1 MRRLPPLNAL
11 KAFEAAARHESLT
24 TAAEELRVTHS
35 AIGQHV
41 KQLEEFF
48 RQPLF
53 TKQGRRLKLTPH
65 ARAYLEDVRT
75 CFDRLALAS
84 ERFAESTR
92 RRIIRVNSTPSFAMR
107 WLIPRL
113 SSFQL
118 KNPGIE
124 VRMTTSVSDSIDHLD
139 AGYDVIIRRD
149 RMSRPSY
156 ICQRFLDDVSTAV
169 ASPNFAGIE
178 TVRSPSQLLNMPL
191 LHMRSRPDAWVRWFR
206 AAEVPVTETL
216 SGPFYDH
223 FFLSLQ
229 AAITR
234 LGVALAPRVLIEDDL
249 ATGRLKFVLPHIAV
263 EGAGF
268 FALFRARLTKDLE
281 LDSFFAWLT
290 SQSAGR
296 IARLNG

>member
-1 MRRLPPLNAL
+1 MRKLPPLNAL

-41 KQLEEFF
+41 KQLEGFF
-48 RQPLF
+48 HQPLF
-53 TKQGRRLKLTPH
+53 LKQGRRLKLTPQ

-92 RRIIRVNSTPSFAMR
+92 RGIIRVNSTPSFAMR

-124 VRMTTSVSDSIDHLD
+124 VRVTTSVSDSIDHLD

-156 ICQRFLDDVSTAV
+156 ICQRFLDDVSIAV
-169 ASPNFAGIE
+169 ASPDLAGIE
-178 TVRSPSQLLNMPL
+178 AVRSPCQLLPL

-249 ATGRLKFVLPHIAV
+249 ATGRLKFVLPHVAV

-268 FALFRARLTKDLE
+268 FALFRARPAKDLE
-281 LDSFFAWLT
+281 LGSFVAWLT
-290 SQSAGR
+290 SHRDAPT
-296 IARLNG
+296 A